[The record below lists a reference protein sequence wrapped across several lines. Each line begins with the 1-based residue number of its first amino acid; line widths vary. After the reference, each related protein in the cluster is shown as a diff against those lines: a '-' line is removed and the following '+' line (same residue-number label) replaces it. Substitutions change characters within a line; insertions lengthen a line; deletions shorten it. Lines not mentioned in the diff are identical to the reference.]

1 MNRYKKDDKY
11 LLIIDDIL
19 KNDEFSELKNIKHHN
34 TTRLDHC
41 LKVSYYSYK
50 IAKCLRLD
58 YEEVARGGLLHDFYK
73 GEISDCDKIKDK
85 VLLFSTRHPNEALN
99 NSASNFELTEK
110 EMNIIKTHMFPID
123 YRVPKYAESWVVN
136 LVDKALSFGEFS
148 KKFSYKL
155 VYASNLYL
163 LFIFNIVK

>member
-34 TTRLDHC
+34 TNRLDHC

>member
-19 KNDEFSELKNIKHHN
+19 KNAEFSELKNIKHHN
-34 TTRLDHC
+34 TNRLDHC

-73 GEISDCDKIKDK
+73 GEISDCNKIKDK

-155 VYASNLYL
+155 IYESNLYL